1 MLNLRPP
8 RHTPTLRIPAGQ
20 CRREAAVPDVAIA
33 ARSVRRLRLR
43 TGSWLSCLASNFSS
57 CVAAAY
63 GRPKLASSPETEQF
77 GRSRM
82 PRWSVGQ
89 WKVSRRDE
97 SCSPV
102 SKRLRA
108 SFRGRRRR
116 RESRWHPG
124 CLGVNSRPAEQR
136 NFIARGVRV
145 LLATS
150 DVELLAGGAWRALAA
165 NREAIGD
172 EAPQAS
178 IRPRRSLMYAG
189 ICPTR

>member
-1 MLNLRPP
+1 MRAFLPYRVLAGRSAAGRCYPFAARPTNRRYLRSPDASNRP
-8 RHTPTLRIPAGQ
+8 K
-20 CRREAAVPDVAIA
+20 AAVPDVAIA
-33 ARSVRRLRLR
+33 ARLVRRLRLR

-102 SKRLRA
+102 SKRFRA
-108 SFRGRRRR
+108 SFRARRRSRGPRTSSGCSSR
-116 RESRWHPG
+116 RRQSCTGRLHMVDRELKNMLDQCPW
-124 CLGVNSRPAEQR
+124 
-136 NFIARGVRV
+136 RV
-145 LLATS
+145 HS
-150 DVELLAGGAWRALAA
+150 PIDGAWL
-165 NREAIGD
+165 
-172 EAPQAS
+172 S
-178 IRPRRSLMYAG
+178 
-189 ICPTR
+189 

>member
-1 MLNLRPP
+1 MPATGAP
-8 RHTPTLRIPAGQ
+8 SPTMWTVKGSN
-20 CRREAAVPDVAIA
+20 RREADGWSRRKAAVPDVAIA
-33 ARSVRRLRLR
+33 ACSVRRLRLR

-108 SFRGRRRR
+108 SFRGRRRSRGSRTSHRCSSR
-116 RESRWHPG
+116 R
-124 CLGVNSRPAEQR
+124 
-136 NFIARGVRV
+136 
-145 LLATS
+145 
-150 DVELLAGGAWRALAA
+150 
-165 NREAIGD
+165 
-172 EAPQAS
+172 
-178 IRPRRSLMYAG
+178 RRSPTGYLRVAEPELN
-189 ICPTR
+189 ILLDRCPWRRHTPIDVTWLL